1 MRLAN
6 TLIAGG
12 RSRGAL
18 LLLGVAMLLAGC
30 YPDLDWRELQWRDG
44 DFSVMF
50 PARPTEVT
58 REIELG
64 GTALELHMLRAEVKD
79 MAFGVAYADL
89 PAGVDANVLLTAA
102 RDGLVRNIG
111 GRIIEE
117 QTVEL
122 PGLNGQAF
130 RAEGHAADHDMMMAA
145 RVLTGGG
152 RFYQV
157 LFIGPRANSAEV
169 DLDFY
174 LGSFKRLNP

>member
-1 MRLAN
+1 MN
-6 TLIAGG
+6 GIATCIARG
-12 RSRGAL
+12 RSCGAL
-18 LLLGVAMLLAGC
+18 LLLCLTMLLTGC

-64 GTALELHMLRAEVKD
+64 GTVLEMHMLRAEVKD
-79 MAFGVAYADL
+79 MAFGVAYAHL
-89 PAGVDANVLLTAA
+89 PPGVDTSVLLTAA

-111 GRIIEE
+111 GRVSEE
-117 QTVEL
+117 QIVEL

-130 RAEGHAADHDMMMAA
+130 RAEGRAADQDMMIAA
-145 RVLTGGG
+145 RLLAGGG

-157 LFIGPRANSAEV
+157 LFVGPRVNSAEI